1 MTDII
6 ANVRITDW
14 IALRNPARVLK
25 LDAIGLHTLPPLPP
39 GLQYMNV
46 SDNYLTSLEGLPE
59 SLLWIDATN
68 NRLRTLP
75 NTVPPHLESLYVS
88 YNQIRVIPDMPPSL
102 KLLSA
107 DHNPI
112 CQIGELPGFFI
123 LKIPHEAIR
132 LLPPQLPP
140 SALYVNH
147 HLVWKSCRA

>member
-14 IALRNPARVLK
+14 IAACNPARVLR
-25 LDAIGLHTLPPLPP
+25 LDSIGLHTLPPIPQGVQRLS
-39 GLQYMNV
+39 V
-46 SDNYLTSLEGLPE
+46 CDNYLTSLEGLPE
-59 SLLWIDATN
+59 SLEWLDATN

-75 NTVPPHLESLYVS
+75 NTVPPTLESLYVS
-88 YNQIRVIPDMPPSL
+88 HNQIRVIPAMPVSL

-107 DHNPI
+107 DDNPLTD
-112 CQIGELPGFFI
+112 IGDLPGIVI
-123 LKIPHEAIR
+123 LKIPHDAIR

-147 HLVWKSCRA
+147 HLVWKSRRT